1 MTTRN
6 EVMTR
11 LKSFKGDLA
20 TRYNVRKNGIFGSV
34 ARGEDDNQSD
44 MDLLVEFGSRENEI
58 GNATRSACNEGRDV
72 PVWKVH
78 KYA

>member
-11 LKSFKGDLA
+11 LKSLKGDLA
-20 TRYNVRKNGIFGSV
+20 TRYNVRKIGIFGLV

-44 MDLLVEFGSRENEI
+44 MDLLVKF
-58 GNATRSACNEGRDV
+58 
-72 PVWKVH
+72 
-78 KYA
+78 